1 MTLYLS
7 GFIALNTLFTSPVF
21 IASSAKEFS
30 LGILDLE
37 FSLGNSSF
45 RNSKISREFNIRILD
60 LGILEFLKRHPLTPR
75 KSRIPREFNIRILY
89 YGILDFSSINL
100 LIKSLG

>member
-1 MTLYLS
+1 MNNSVVVNGAFLFCTWEFLTLYLS
-7 GFIALNTLFTSPVF
+7 GFIALNTLFISPVF

-45 RNSKISREFNIRILD
+45 RNS
-60 LGILEFLKRHPLTPR
+60 
-75 KSRIPREFNIRILY
+75 RIP
-89 YGILDFSSINL
+89 
-100 LIKSLG
+100 